1 MKTFEALFK
10 NKTGNVTVMVIKKP
24 TIKSRLDAYNHICAN
39 KYGVNLGELLE
50 IREKNT
56 NWGNSLNN

>member
-10 NKTGNVTVMVIKKP
+10 NKTGNVAVMTIKER
-24 TIKSRLDAYNHICAN
+24 TIKSRLDAYNYICAN
-39 KYGVNLGELLE
+39 KYGENLGELLE
-50 IREKNT
+50 IREKDT